1 LERVTR
7 IQKLATGIAL
17 QLDANSEHAARAAY
31 LCKADLLTDMVG
43 EFPELQGLMG
53 QYYARLDGEPEAV
66 AQAIEAHYRPRFAGD
81 DLPADHVGAAVALAD
96 KLDTLIGIYGV
107 GLIPSGDKDPFGL
120 RRLALGALRMLIE
133 MPLALDLMH
142 LLQLVRAQF
151 GADQLADNVAQ
162 DVHGFMLERLKH
174 YLRERE
180 FEPDE
185 IEAVISQNPARIDLV
200 MPRMEAV
207 REFKTLP
214 EAEALASANKR
225 IQNIL
230 KKTEVIIQAPDLGLF
245 SEDAERALFEV
256 VTRLTPVVNSLVAN
270 EDYTDAL
277 RELAGVRA
285 QVDRFFEQ
293 VMVMVDEP
301 VIRSNRLA
309 LLKALGD
316 LMNQVADIGK
326 LA

>member
-1 LERVTR
+1 MHLV
-7 IQKLATGIAL
+7 AGL
-17 QLDANSEHAARAAY
+17 QRAQAHRLNANTDWAARAAY

-53 QYYARLDGEPEAV
+53 QYYARIDGEPEAV

-81 DLPADHVGAAVALAD
+81 DLPADNIGAAVALAD
-96 KLDTLIGIYGV
+96 KLDTLVGIYGV
-107 GLIPSGDKDPFGL
+107 GLVPTGDKDPFGL
-120 RRLALGALRMLIE
+120 RRLALGVLRMLIE
-133 MPLALDLMH
+133 MPLPLDLMQ
-142 LLQLVRAQF
+142 LLQRARAQF
-151 GADQLADNVAQ
+151 GAEQLADSVAL
-162 DVHGFMLERLKH
+162 DVHSFMLERLKH
-174 YLRERE
+174 YLRERG

-185 IEAVISQNPARIDLV
+185 VEAVVSQSPARIDLV

-230 KKTEVIIQAPDLGLF
+230 KKAEVVLQAPDLALF
-245 SEDAERALFEV
+245 TEEAERALFAA
-256 VTRLTPVVNSLVAN
+256 VTQLAPVVNSLVAN

-285 QVDRFFEQ
+285 QVDQFFDQ
-293 VMVMVDEP
+293 VMVMADEP
-301 VIRSNRLA
+301 LIRHNRLA

-316 LMNQVADIGK
+316 LMNQVADISK